1 MTDDLRHLA
10 AGATR
15 NGPLHLVVAGVAG
28 GVGTT
33 TAAALVSRALAAAIP
48 GWVALVDH
56 DGGTLAVRA
65 GAGTG
70 TGDDRTWAQTSGAG
84 IVVRCAGGA
93 SVVVDG
99 TPAADPEAVVLV
111 VAPWHADGLRLATDV
126 AGRVGP
132 HRSGVL
138 LVDLTRARALQPR
151 DVRDLRGLPYDR
163 ALAAPGR
170 VQDGRAAAAVR
181 AAVHAST
188 VDLLTRA
195 ARRTERARQQ

>member
-10 AGATR
+10 AGASR

-33 TAAALVSRALAAAIP
+33 TAAALVSRGLAAAIP

-65 GAGTG
+65 GTG
-70 TGDDRTWAQTSGAG
+70 TGDRTWAQTSAAG

-99 TPAADPEAVVLV
+99 TPASDPEAVVLV

-163 ALAAPGR
+163 ALAAPGP

-195 ARRTERARQQ
+195 ARRPERARQQ